1 MIDKTIDFISKAII
15 IHGDLYDYSLVIYE
29 GCRNPIKIIC
39 KKHGIFEQ
47 KPTHHL
53 ENKGCK
59 KCSNEKKKNS
69 IFDFISKAR
78 ITHGDLYDYS
88 LVEYIG
94 CKEKVKIIC
103 KKHGIF
109 EQTPDN
115 HIRRRG
121 CPDCDPSKKSNN
133 DDFISKARII
143 HGDLYDY
150 SSVYYEND
158 RKNVKIICKTHGIFE
173 QSPNNHLRGTKCPT
187 CKSLSKIKTESN
199 FILDSISKHG
209 DLYDYSLVKYNGSTQ
224 KVSIICRKHGI
235 FEQKANNHL
244 SGQGCPICKSSKGE
258 IVIMNYLDIKNIE
271 YIREYRFSDC
281 RNKNPLPF
289 DFFLPKLNICIEFN
303 GIQHYKEIEY
313 FTRNVPL
320 SETNLKDYLKKTYCE
335 KNNIKLIVIKYN
347 ENIIEKLNNL
357 I

>member
-1 MIDKTIDFISKAII
+1 MIDKTIDFISKSRIK
-15 IHGDLYDYSLVIYE
+15 HGDLYDYSLVMYN
-29 GCRNPIKIIC
+29 GCRKLIKIIC
-39 KKHGIFEQ
+39 RKHGVFEQ

-53 ENKGCK
+53 NNKGCK
-59 KCSNEKKKNS
+59 KCADENKMMCISN
-69 IFDFISKAR
+69 FISKSN

-88 LVEYIG
+88 LVEYSG

-103 KKHGIF
+103 KIHGIF

-115 HIRRRG
+115 HMRRRG
-121 CPDCDPSKKSNN
+121 CPMCDPSKKSNN
-133 DDFISKARII
+133 DSFISKSKII

-150 SSVYYEND
+150 SSVDYKNSK
-158 RKNVKIICKTHGIFE
+158 KNVKIICKTHGIFE
-173 QSPNNHLRGTKCPT
+173 QTPNNHLKGTTCPM

-199 FILDSISKHG
+199 FILDCISKHG
-209 DLYDYSLVKYNGSTQ
+209 NLYDYSLVEYNGCKE
-224 KVSIICRKHGI
+224 KVNIICRKHGI
-235 FEQKANNHL
+235 FEQKPNNHL

-258 IVIMNYLDIKNIE
+258 IEIMNHLDIKNIE

-281 RNKNPLPF
+281 RNKNTLPF
-289 DFFLPKLNICIEFN
+289 DFFLPKLNVCIEFN
-303 GIQHYKEIEY
+303 GIQHYKDIEY

-335 KNNIKLIVIKYN
+335 KNNIKLIVIKYD
-347 ENIIEKLNNL
+347 ENIIERLINL